1 MKTFFTLL
9 LAALCAATS
18 YGQTM
23 KALSYNTSNNQV
35 VTGIGTNRL
44 TFTNNTAAPR
54 LNTTS
59 GGSYSNPA
67 ITIGATNTGFV
78 SSSGILFAISKG
90 SPVFSADTNE
100 FSILSPMNFGDF
112 SGHARTNLG
121 LGLRALTNTSNVTTM
136 RALAGSTNT
145 NQPFSGY
152 FEYSDGTDTYGL
164 TFSNGIL
171 LQQTGPL

>member
-1 MKTFFTLL
+1 
-9 LAALCAATS
+9 
-18 YGQTM
+18 
-23 KALSYNTSNNQV
+23 
-35 VTGIGTNRL
+35 
-44 TFTNNTAAPR
+44 
-54 LNTTS
+54 
-59 GGSYSNPA
+59 
-67 ITIGATNTGFV
+67 
-78 SSSGILFAISKG
+78 LFAICKG

-145 NQPFSGY
+145 NEPYSGSV
-152 FEYSDGTDTYGL
+152 ELSDGVISWLL

-171 LQQTGPL
+171 LNLAEQ